1 MGQKNKIFKKQV
13 STTPMGQSVGGS
25 EGKGISRYPMPRWA
39 KEKKKNKKQV
49 SAAPMGE

>member
-39 KEKKKNKKQV
+39 KEKKKK
-49 SAAPMGE
+49 